1 MDKAQMRT
9 KSYARLP
16 NPPKSPRLTKA
27 WAREVRSL
35 LTELDYRLFISRLLE
50 RPSLGLKDEW
60 LWEMR
65 DRMCAVLAQVNT
77 WHDNELKER
86 RKRKCSR

>member
-1 MDKAQMRT
+1 MIPIPGHT

-35 LTELDYRLFISRLLE
+35 LTELDRKLFMSRLLE
-50 RPSLGLKDEW
+50 RPALGLKDEW

-77 WHDNELKER
+77 WHYEELKKR
-86 RKRKCSR
+86 RKREAKK

>member
-1 MDKAQMRT
+1 MVPMPGHT

-35 LTELDYRLFISRLLE
+35 LTELDCKLFTSRLLQ
-50 RPSLGLKDEW
+50 RPALGLKDEW
-60 LWEMR
+60 LWEMQ
-65 DRMCAVLAQVNT
+65 DRMCAVLAQVNV
-77 WHDNELKER
+77 WHDNERRRHGKA
-86 RKRKCSR
+86 RKR

>member
-1 MDKAQMRT
+1 MIPVPGHAKD
-9 KSYARLP
+9 YARLP

-35 LTELDYRLFISRLLE
+35 LTELDCKLFTSRLLE
-50 RPSLGLKDEW
+50 RPALGLKDEW

-65 DRMCAVLAQVNT
+65 DRMCAVLAQVNV
-77 WHDNELKER
+77 WHCEELK
-86 RKRKCSR
+86 KRKHHAKR

>member
-1 MDKAQMRT
+1 M
-9 KSYARLP
+9 
-16 NPPKSPRLTKA
+16 
-27 WAREVRSL
+27 RSL
-35 LTELDYRLFISRLLE
+35 LTELDHRLFTSRLLE

-86 RKRKCSR
+86 RKRKCSG

>member
-1 MDKAQMRT
+1 MIPAPGHAKD
-9 KSYARLP
+9 YARLP
-16 NPPKSPRLTKA
+16 NPPRSPRLTKA

-35 LTELDYRLFISRLLE
+35 LTELDHRLFTSRLLE
-50 RPSLGLKDEW
+50 RPSLGLRDEW

>member
-1 MDKAQMRT
+1 MVPIPRHT
-9 KSYARLP
+9 KSYVRLP

-35 LTELDYRLFISRLLE
+35 LTELDYKLFTSRLLE
-50 RPSLGLKDEW
+50 MPALKLEDKW

-65 DRMCAVLAQVNT
+65 DRMCAVLAQVNV
-77 WHDNELKER
+77 WHQEALKK
-86 RKRKCSR
+86 RKRDAKR